1 MAEKGK
7 LLVVSGSS
15 GSGKGT
21 VLHSLL
27 ERYDNFAYSISM
39 TTRDPREGEVD
50 GKNYYFTTEENF
62 KRIVAEDGF
71 LEYAEFVDRLYG
83 TPKAPVERMLEQ
95 GMNVILEIEVCGAMQ
110 IRQRCKDAV
119 LIFIS
124 PASYAEL
131 QSRLVG
137 RGTETP
143 EKIKERL
150 EKARLEALSIP
161 SYDYLVINECGKADE
176 TADAIVS
183 IAAGTYTSD
192 IDKAEFSSNFLNN
205 IS

>member
-21 VLHSLL
+21 VLGSLL
-27 ERYDNFAYSISM
+27 SRYDNFAYSISM
-39 TTRDPREGEVD
+39 TTRAPREGEVD
-50 GKNYYFTTEENF
+50 GRDYYFTTEENF
-62 KRIVAEDGF
+62 KKTVADDGF
-71 LEYAEFVDRLYG
+71 LEYAEFVECLYG

-110 IRQRCKDAV
+110 IRQRCEDAV

-131 QSRLVG
+131 QNRLIG
-137 RGTETP
+137 RGTESP
-143 EKIKERL
+143 EKVKERL

-161 SYDYLVINECGKADE
+161 SYDYLIINECGKAAD
-176 TADAIVS
+176 TADAIAS
-183 IAAGTYTSD
+183 IAAGTYASD
-192 IDKAEFSSNFLNN
+192 IDKSEFANNFLNN